1 MKLQVNPSTG
11 WHVTGQKRKG
21 GWKKSRGGGK
31 KNRVGGTNETRK
43 EEVFDRDMVARLFP
57 EPAVELIRLEA

>member
-1 MKLQVNPSTG
+1 MLQGRRGRV
-11 WHVTGQKRKG
+11 G
-21 GWKKSRGGGK
+21 GKKVGGGGK